1 MQIRDWY
8 VDWYFFDVTTPKC
21 WNNYPIFESGKED
34 DNKESFIDSLR
45 RLAIENDNF
54 FRILDGTVRL
64 G

>member
-8 VDWYFFDVTTPKC
+8 VDWYFFDVTTLKC
-21 WNNYPIFESGKED
+21 WNNYTIFESGGED